1 MKERQLSFW
10 RTNFGRRLALALVA
24 MLLALLAKVEIFG
37 HNGYL
42 ALRQKEAAYRQE
54 AARLARL
61 QQENRDL
68 HGDVRRLRSDPAAI
82 ERIAREQMHLT
93 KPGEV
98 VLTYDPAQLHAAPAA
113 HGARPSAQ

>member
-1 MKERQLSFW
+1 M
-10 RTNFGRRLALALVA
+10 LALAAL
-24 MLLALLAKVEIFG
+24 LLALLARVEIFG

-42 ALRQKEAAYRQE
+42 ALRQERAAYQQE
-54 AARLARL
+54 MARLARM

-68 HGDVRRLRSDPAAI
+68 HRDIQRLRSDPQAI

-98 VLTYDPAQLHAAPAA
+98 VFTYDPARLHPAPAT
-113 HGARPSAQ
+113 GARPGGK